1 MVSPKLDSH
10 LDILGNSGPN
20 RLIAW
25 NLRVLFLCLWCAVAT
40 GTSSPQVASAT
51 SSSSSGDFT
60 LSGTVV
66 NSVTGEPIGRA
77 LVRIIGVVQRTVF
90 SDGEGRF
97 QIDGLPTGS
106 VNVEAQKPGYF
117 SQQQLRSGGINDLV
131 NIGPDTARVVVKLTP
146 QSAIYGRITDAAG
159 QPIENVPVRLTER
172 SVRDGRR
179 RWDAR
184 SLTQSDEDG
193 RFRFANL
200 LPGTYYLA
208 AGPGSDETRF
218 RAHDEK
224 PKTGYPSL
232 YYPAAPD
239 LSSASPIQLDPG
251 QQTEA
256 DLSMPVVPVYQI
268 SGMVIGY
275 PAGQGVGLQL
285 LTQSGQALS
294 LPVRFAMDT
303 GVFEAFLVPA
313 GSYVLTAS
321 SQAGDQ
327 PLRAEIRLNVA
338 TNLDN
343 VHLTMGPALS
353 IPIAVRMESRD
364 PSHLSSPGWNQ
375 QRPPVSVRL
384 IPTEQLTPERS
395 STFLQQSPGREIM
408 ALPDVEPGKYVAEA
422 MAWGPWYV
430 QSAQYGPTNLLT
442 DDLTIIPGQAYPLEI
457 VLRDDDA
464 TLSGNFKASE
474 QSGRSATVLVL
485 PQPASNRG
493 VKVIPLSPQSGF
505 TVNGLAP
512 GDYLVFAFDRVDNL
526 EYANPDVLQP
536 YVSQATHVTLA
547 PNQETRVVLNL
558 IRTGNGE

>member
-10 LDILGNSGPN
+10 LHILGNSCPG
-20 RLIAW
+20 RLVAW
-25 NLRVLFLCLWCAVAT
+25 ILRVLFLCVWCAAVT
-40 GTSSPQVASAT
+40 GMSAQILSTPSSASA
-51 SSSSSGDFT
+51 GDFT

-77 LVRIIGVVQRTVF
+77 LVRTAGVVQRTVF

-97 QIDGLPTGS
+97 QIEGLPAGS
-106 VNVEAQKPGYF
+106 VNVDAQKPGYF
-117 SQQQLRSGGINDLV
+117 SQQQLSGGINDLV
-131 NIGPDTARVVVKLTP
+131 NIGPDTAPVVVKLTP

-184 SLTQSDEDG
+184 SFTQSDEDG

-200 LPGTYYLA
+200 LPGTFYLA

-232 YYPAAPD
+232 YYPGAPD
-239 LSSASPIQLDPG
+239 LSSASPIQLGPG

-256 DLSMPVVPVYQI
+256 DLSMPVVPVYHI

-303 GVFEAFLVPA
+303 GTFEASLVPA
-313 GSYVLTAS
+313 GAYMLQAS

-327 PLRAEIRLNVA
+327 VLRSAIHLNVVS
-338 TNLDN
+338 NLDN
-343 VHLTMGPALS
+343 VHLVMGPALS
-353 IPIAVRMESRD
+353 IPISVRMESRD
-364 PSHLSSPGWNQ
+364 PSHLSTPGWNQ

-384 IPTEQLTPERS
+384 IPTEQRTGERS
-395 STFLQQSPGREIM
+395 STILQQSPGHEIM
-408 ALPDVEPGKYVAEA
+408 ALQDIEPGRYVAEVT
-422 MAWGPWYV
+422 AWGPWYV
-430 QSAQYGPTNLLT
+430 QSAQYGPENLFT
-442 DDLTIIPGQAYPLEI
+442 DDLVIAPGQTYPLEI

-474 QSGRSATVLVL
+474 QSGRSATVLVV

-493 VKVIPLSPQSGF
+493 VKVVPLSPQSGF

-526 EYANPDVLQP
+526 EYANADVLQS